1 MMENVAKKE
10 PRGLRNNNPLNIRYV
25 AKNRWQGKVLAAYK
39 KDDEFEEFV
48 TMYWGYRAAFIL
60 IFNYMNKYG
69 RKTIND
75 IISTW
80 APAHDGNATG
90 WYIEE
95 VAERI
100 GIPSDQQ
107 LSFTDGKTMMQLVQE
122 MTRVECGRFIEL
134 PPIAHGYYLACKSL
148 GLTPNFGPRENLF
161 KKNYDEMQK
170 FAEKLERDMI

>member
-1 MMENVAKKE
+1 MEKKE

-25 AKNRWQGKVLAAYK
+25 EKNRWQGRVAAKNK
-39 KDDEFEEFV
+39 KDNDFEEFV
-48 TMYWGYRAAFIL
+48 ALYWGFRAAFIL

-69 RKTIND
+69 KTTIDD

-80 APAHDGNATG
+80 APAQDGNATG

-100 GIPSDQQ
+100 AIPSDEHI
-107 LSFTDGKTMMQLVQE
+107 SFLNGVIMMQLVQE
-122 MTRVECGRFIEL
+122 MARVECGKFFEL
-134 PPIAHGYYLACKSL
+134 PAIAHGYYLACKSL

-161 KKNYDEMQK
+161 SKNYEEMK
-170 FAEKLERDMI
+170 KIAEDIKSDQI